1 MFNNTLKLL
10 LKRLGLLLGLYT
22 LLRIAFYFF
31 NYKTFASADVA
42 TTLMAFVHGLRFDVA
57 ALCII
62 NSPFILLSLFPHGNT
77 ANKTYQQVLLVL
89 FLLLNMPFVALS
101 LVDAEFFKFV
111 GKRSSNEVFTI
122 TGDILDQLGQ
132 LIQYY
137 LYLVLLFLLLV
148 MAVAKA
154 YPRQRNFNLKQ
165 PHILWRYLCLLVVA
179 AFIVLGIRGGLQL
192 KPLRVSHAFVL
203 EPAILG
209 HLTLNSPF
217 TFIKSIGQPRL
228 EEKHYFP
235 SDEATLAAM
244 PFDPKQY
251 MLQDSVPVKENI
263 VIIVL
268 ESFAAEYVGA
278 LNNGKGYTPYLDSL
292 AAHGLLF
299 RNGFA
304 NGRKSIEALPSVLAG
319 LPSLLQEPYITSSYQ
334 SNTLYGLGTVL
345 QGAGYHTAFFHGAA
359 NGTMGF
365 NNFSNLVGIQDY
377 YGLDE
382 YPSERREQDF
392 DGRWGIFD
400 EPYLQHVA
408 KKLTTFK
415 QPFMATLFTLSS
427 HHPYT
432 IPAQHKG
439 QFPKGE
445 LEIHESVG
453 YADYALREFF
463 KTASKQPWYN
473 NTLFILTADHTQM
486 GNNPAYQNEPG
497 YFRIPIML
505 FHPNKS
511 FENLNPEQVVQQAD
525 IFPTV
530 VDYLNIKTNKV
541 LPFGQSM
548 LDTTVTGK
556 ALFYSGNSYY
566 MVQQQGVT
574 ELSADDQVRFYTFP
588 GFSSVPIQS
597 KSTTSEQ
604 QLKAYVQYLR
614 NGLIGNKLYFWLNE

>member
-1 MFNNTLKLL
+1 MPDNTLKLL
-10 LKRLGLLLGLYT
+10 LKRLGLLMGLYM
-22 LLRIAFYFF
+22 LLRLAFYLF
-31 NYKTFASADVA
+31 NYKTFASADTGA
-42 TTLMAFVHGLRFDVA
+42 TVIAFLHGLRFDVA

-62 NSPFILLSLFPHGNT
+62 NSPFVLLSLFPHGNT
-77 ANKTYQQVLLVL
+77 GNRIYQRVLLVL
-89 FLLLNMPFVALS
+89 FLVLNMPFVALA
-101 LVDAEFFKFV
+101 LVDLEFFKFI

-122 TGDILDQLGQ
+122 TGDILDQIGQ
-132 LIQYY
+132 LITYY
-137 LYLVLLFLLLV
+137 WYLLLLFVLLII
-148 MAVAKA
+148 AVVSV
-154 YPRQRNFNLKQ
+154 YPKQ
-165 PHILWRYLCLLVVA
+165 KHSSPNQPKIVWRYLRLLLIA
-179 AFIVLGIRGGLQL
+179 AFMVLGIRGGLQL

-203 EPAILG
+203 EPTVLG

-217 TFIKSIGQPRL
+217 TFIKSVGQPRL
-228 EEKHYFP
+228 EEKNYFP
-235 SDEATLAAM
+235 SDEAVLAAM
-244 PFDPKQY
+244 PFNPEKY
-251 MLQDSVPVKENI
+251 LQQKGALVNENI
-263 VIIVL
+263 VIIIL

-319 LPSLLQEPYITSSYQ
+319 LPSLLQEPYISSSFQ
-334 SNTLYGLGTVL
+334 SNTLYGLGTIL
-345 QGAGYHTAFFHGAA
+345 QDVGYQTAFFHGAA

-365 NNFSNLVGIQDY
+365 NNFSTLAGIQEY

-382 YPSERREQDF
+382 YPSELRDKDF

-400 EPYLQHVA
+400 EPYLQYVA
-408 KKLTTFK
+408 KKLTGFQ

-432 IPAQHKG
+432 IPKQHKG
-439 QFPKGE
+439 RFPKGE

-463 KTASKQPWYN
+463 KTASKQPWYK

-486 GNNPAYQNEPG
+486 GNAPAYQNEPG
-497 YFRIPIML
+497 YFRVPILL
-505 FHPNKS
+505 FHPSKT
-511 FENLNPEQVVQQAD
+511 FDKVNPERVVQQAD

-530 VDYLNIKTNKV
+530 VDYLNLKTNKL

-548 LDTTVTGK
+548 LDSATTGR
-556 ALFYSGNSYY
+556 AFFYSGNSYY
-566 MVQQQGVT
+566 MVQQKGIT
-574 ELSADDQVRFYTFP
+574 ELTADDQIRYYTFKDFAP
-588 GFSSVPIQS
+588 APTQS
-597 KSTTSEQ
+597 ASEQ

-614 NGLIGNKLYFWLNE
+614 DGLINNRLYFWLQEENH